1 VGVLTVFNAVLS
13 LQIPALIG
21 HLFNRLTANQ
31 PVELHLIF
39 WAILGI
45 AAVSGAVGYAMTV
58 MVTFLGQRFM
68 YDMRHKLYAHLQ
80 TLSQGFFEKSQ
91 TGKLVATMVNDVG
104 QVNQLITS
112 GFVTVLQDGVTLA
125 GVLFLIFRQDAR
137 LALLALSIYPLYVA
151 NYWITRNRL
160 RDNAGKISELRGVIL
175 SDLQEKLAGVQVVKS
190 YAQERA
196 EVRNYTSL
204 NRDNLDLN
212 VNQSKMGTGLWAR
225 AEFLSAIGT
234 AIVLCVGG
242 NAVINGAMRAGDL
255 VAFLLL
261 ATVYLYA
268 PTVRLIQMNDQIA
281 RTQAGLNRIFGLLDT
296 APAVRDDPNAPDLPP
311 IRGRIRYERVWFAYE
326 PEQFVL
332 KTSTWRSSRAS

>member
-1 VGVLTVFNAVLS
+1 
-13 LQIPALIG
+13 
-21 HLFNRLTANQ
+21 
-31 PVELHLIF
+31 
-39 WAILGI
+39 
-45 AAVSGAVGYAMTV
+45 
-58 MVTFLGQRFM
+58 
-68 YDMRHKLYAHLQ
+68 
-80 TLSQGFFEKSQ
+80 
-91 TGKLVATMVNDVG
+91 
-104 QVNQLITS
+104 
-112 GFVTVLQDGVTLA
+112 
-125 GVLFLIFRQDAR
+125 
-137 LALLALSIYPLYVA
+137 
-151 NYWITRNRL
+151 
-160 RDNAGKISELRGVIL
+160 
-175 SDLQEKLAGVQVVKS
+175 
-190 YAQERA
+190 
-196 EVRNYTSL
+196 
-204 NRDNLDLN
+204 
-212 VNQSKMGTGLWAR
+212 MGTGLWAR